1 MIITI
6 IIIIIRRRRRR
17 IVFMLLSSWC
27 VKSHCQSSSGSFDW
41 CRLSAKWTPN
51 TNHHNKS
58 TNFGYETHGPTKEGA
73 RLSRPIIRPQ
83 CMHSVHKM
91 RPIATY
97 GVAWSVCLCACMSV
111 CRSRS
116 WALQKSWTDLD
127 AVWETDSGV
136 SKDLLD
142 WRLDPQRE
150 WAILGV
156 VRPIEKHWESWLRCT
171 QKNGWTD
178 RDAIWADLCGP
189 KKVST
194 YLMGIKIGR
203 IHSPPRGVTRCR
215 CGLSSA
221 KFFDHFFITDPH
233 NGPVLFCS
241 LSSVVC
247 RL

>member
-171 QKNGWTD
+171 QKKRLNRSRCHLGWLMWSQESKYVFDGDQD
-178 RDAIWADLCGP
+178 RTNPFAAARGDKMPMRPFVG
-189 KKVST
+189 
-194 YLMGIKIGR
+194 KILW
-203 IHSPPRGVTRCR
+203 PLVYYWP
-215 CGLSSA
+215 A
-221 KFFDHFFITDPH
+221 
-233 NGPVLFCS
+233 
-241 LSSVVC
+241 
-247 RL
+247 